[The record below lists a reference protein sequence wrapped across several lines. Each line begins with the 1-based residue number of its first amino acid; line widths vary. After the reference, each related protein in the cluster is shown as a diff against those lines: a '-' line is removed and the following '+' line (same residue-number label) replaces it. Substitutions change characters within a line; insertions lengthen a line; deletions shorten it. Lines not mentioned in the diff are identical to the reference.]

1 MYTIYFY
8 TTSFTQEKKY
18 FMMKAPSERISTHCE
33 LHDIYYM
40 LSEKFFQSSKRTFL
54 LDAKEK
60 STLKLRFP
68 RGIGEQK
75 SIQF

>member
-1 MYTIYFY
+1 
-8 TTSFTQEKKY
+8 
-18 FMMKAPSERISTHCE
+18 MMKAPSERISTHCQ

-60 STLKLRFP
+60 STLKVRFP
-68 RGIGEQK
+68 GGIGE
-75 SIQF
+75 